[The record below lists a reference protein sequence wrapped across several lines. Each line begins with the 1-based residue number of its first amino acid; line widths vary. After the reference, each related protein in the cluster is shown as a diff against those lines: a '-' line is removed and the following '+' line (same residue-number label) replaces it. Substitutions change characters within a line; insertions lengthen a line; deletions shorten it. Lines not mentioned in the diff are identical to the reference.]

1 MKSKLSNPF
10 QNGDNSDPYADMDE
24 AELRAEIDA
33 GKEDFIEL
41 DIDDS
46 RTEMV
51 KLAKDLAEMNA
62 ELASRKG
69 GDPTADQYDE
79 AADKWAEVA
88 KLVMDGTDPTAQL
101 QSSSGGST
109 SSEASNDGDITDDI
123 KQFHEGV
130 PDTSFDDVGG
140 YRDVKNYLREQGI
153 KLIQHR
159 EFLQTELGQ
168 SVLNGLIL
176 TGPPG
181 TGKTLMAKAFAG
193 ELNAELETD
202 ISVFKVK
209 PGELKRGVRGESGS
223 LMRGLFAAAKHAQPA
238 VIIFEEIDSL
248 IQDRSDTSVQ
258 MMRSDRDL
266 VNAFLEEIN
275 EIDSEDVI
283 VMGTTN
289 RADALDDASIR
300 DKRLDTM
307 EMGLPDAST
316 RVRIFQIHLNKVDD
330 KYVNW
335 KGIDISTLAGKTR
348 GMSGAT
354 IATIVDNAL
363 LSMGLKYK
371 EGDRNQPVLTKDDLL
386 RAIEHKQD
394 G

>member
-1 MKSKLSNPF
+1 MKAKFSNPF
-10 QNGDNSDPYADMDE
+10 QNGDSADPYADMDE
-24 AELRAEIDA
+24 AELRTEIDA
-33 GKEDFIEL
+33 GKEEFIEL

-51 KLAKDLAEMNA
+51 QLAKDLAEMNGK
-62 ELASRKG
+62 LASRKG
-69 GDPTADQYDE
+69 DDPTAKQYHE
-79 AADKWAEVA
+79 AAEKWGEVA
-88 KLVMDGTDPTAQL
+88 KLVIDGTDPTDQL
-101 QSSSGGST
+101 QSSTGGPNAG
-109 SSEASNDGDITDDI
+109 SEAGGDIADDI

-130 PDTSFDDVGG
+130 PETSFDDVGG
-140 YRDVKNYLREQGI
+140 YRDVKSYLREQGI
-153 KLIQHR
+153 KLIEHR
-159 EFLQTELGQ
+159 EFLQTELNQ

-193 ELNAELETD
+193 ELDAELDAD

-223 LMRGLFAAAKHAQPA
+223 LLRGLFAAAKQAQPA
-238 VIIFEEIDSL
+238 VVIFEEIDSL
-248 IQDRSDTSVQ
+248 IQDRSDNSVQ

-266 VNAFLEEIN
+266 VNAFLEEVN
-275 EIDSEDVI
+275 EIDTEDVI

-289 RADALDDASIR
+289 RADALDEASIR

-307 EMGLPDAST
+307 EMGLPDAVT
-316 RVRIFQIHLNKVDD
+316 RVRIFRIHLNKIDE

-335 KGIDISTLAGKTR
+335 KGIDISQLASKTS

-354 IATIVDNAL
+354 IATIVDNAI
-363 LSMGLKYK
+363 LSMGLEYK
-371 EGDRNQPVLTKDDLL
+371 EGERNQPVLTRDDLL
-386 RAIEHKQD
+386 RAIENKQD
-394 G
+394 D